1 MSDIF
6 LIARQSVLPR
16 TLRMQQ
22 MAQSDQFL
30 APPTR
35 RARSIFSGVP
45 FFAQV
50 WQLWKIF
57 YVAELNFTYF
67 DISCF
72 RNVPLPVPH
81 FMVSSVC
88 LTKTWDIRSL

>member
-6 LIARQSVLPR
+6 LIARQSVVPR

-30 APPTR
+30 APSTR
-35 RARSIFSGVP
+35 QARSIFSGVP
-45 FFAQV
+45 FFGQV
-50 WQLWKIF
+50 WQSWKIF
-57 YVAELNFTYF
+57 YVALLNFTSF
-67 DISCF
+67 EISCF
-72 RNVPLPVPH
+72 RKVPLPVPH
-81 FMVSSVC
+81 FMVPSVC